1 MDQRLIDIGIR
12 RGRLIERIARQRAL
26 LGEQLQP
33 VRGVLDATDR
43 GIARVRTGVDYLRQR
58 PELVVAAIALLIILK
73 PRRVWRWA
81 KRGFVAWRTWRAV
94 RGQLAVFGLR
104 SRG

>member
-33 VRGVLDATDR
+33 VSSVLGAADR
-43 GIARVRTGVDYLRQR
+43 GIAGVRTGIDYLRRR
-58 PELVVAAIALLIILK
+58 PELVVAALALLIILK

-81 KRGFVAWRTWRAV
+81 KRGFVLWRTWRAV
-94 RGQLAVFGLR
+94 RVQLAAFGLR
-104 SRG
+104 AR

>member
-33 VRGVLDATDR
+33 VRSVLDATDR
-43 GIARVRTGVDYLRQR
+43 SIAGVRSGIAYLRQH
-58 PELVVAAIALLIILK
+58 PTIIVAAVALLVVLK

-81 KRGFVAWRTWRAV
+81 QRGFVVWRTWRAL
-94 RGQLAVFGLR
+94 RSQLAAFGLR
-104 SRG
+104 SR